1 MQRAVPASFVKVA
14 ALAGRPVFTRIGRY
28 HALRTWA
35 RFPSVLQTAS
45 FIFPSRTVLLK
56 SEHFPPLLAEQA
68 ATTGHC

>member
-28 HALRTWA
+28 HALRWA

-45 FIFPSRTVLLK
+45 SARVEQSELYRCNRESAGRAEPSSHR
-56 SEHFPPLLAEQA
+56 
-68 ATTGHC
+68 